1 MQGLPNLL
9 FDIVEFLQKQDL
21 NLGKNIRDG
30 QINFNFLAKAS
41 IFIKTLKRLQT
52 FTFQKVF

>member
-9 FDIVEFLQKQDL
+9 CDIVEFLQKQDL
-21 NLGKNIRDG
+21 NLSKNGSDG
-30 QINFNFLAKAS
+30 QIIFDDFLPKAS

-52 FTFQKVF
+52 FHKVF